1 MRIPISTKIIGLTVS
16 ILIGATALIAKQSS
30 EFFQKVMTQRE
41 DYSNMSEATAR
52 SKEIENLLNGA
63 FDRAQII
70 GTLLM
75 KKSTADL
82 QTKTKDPLA
91 PVATES
97 PENNRVQDIDELT
110 FNFNKDKNLVS
121 IEVIKITPRGY
132 ELLGRKIKEEFFK
145 QAKVEPNYIAE
156 LRSKIIFPIASVVQ
170 KNVEVRNST
179 LRKGPPLITIGIPLA
194 KDENGLVTHVALA
207 DLQMGLLQ
215 KPFANES
222 ERIFYLID
230 KTGHLLAHQD
240 ENKALAIE
248 DMSQSPI
255 IEKALADTT
264 PRRQTRFIDP
274 TNDKAYIG
282 AYVKSPFWGVTVVAQ
297 TAEEIILE
305 PAKEVQRKAYYISGI
320 VISIALFL
328 CFLFSMTIT
337 SPIEKLAE
345 MIKVVSKGNFDVK
358 ARTFV
363 KSQDEVGDLATAFD
377 NMTDGLKER
386 DKVKSLFSKFHG
398 SSVAE
403 DLIKNDIGVG
413 GSNKNVTVFF
423 SDIRGFTK
431 FSEGRTP
438 EEVVTMLNEY
448 FAAMVK
454 IINANGGVVDKFIGD
469 AIMAVWGAPHTSEQ
483 DTFKAV
489 KACLEMR
496 TALEKLNMLRRS
508 RGQTDIMIGM
518 GLHCGQ
524 AISGTIGSDERMEYT
539 VIGDTVNMTSRI
551 EASTKAFGSDLLVSE
566 AIFNKVAENYMM
578 ELAGSAEVK
587 GKSEPLKMF
596 KVRGYIDSAG
606 QQIEIKTEFSD
617 YKAEDAE
624 KVKMVS

>member
-1 MRIPISTKIIGLTVS
+1 MRIPISTKIIALTVT
-16 ILIGATALIAKQSS
+16 ILLCATALIARQSS
-30 EFFQKVMTQRE
+30 EYFQQVMTQRE

-52 SKEIENLLNGA
+52 SKEVDNLLSGA
-63 FDRAQII
+63 LDRVQII

-75 KKSTADL
+75 KKSSEAAIAAGNS
-82 QTKTKDPLA
+82 KTETPA
-91 PVATES
+91 
-97 PENNRVQDIDELT
+97 NNRIQDIDELT

-121 IEVIKITPRGY
+121 IEVIKVGPEGQQLI
-132 ELLGRKIKEEFFK
+132 GRKIKDDFFK
-145 QAKVEPNYIAE
+145 QSKVELNYISE
-156 LRSKIIFPIASVVQ
+156 LRTKIPFPVASVAQ
-170 KNVEVRNST
+170 KNVEIRNST
-179 LRKGPPLITIGIPLA
+179 TAGGLPLLTIGLPLA
-194 KDENGLVTHVALA
+194 KDAQGNVTHVVLA
-207 DLQMGLLQ
+207 DLQMALLQ
-215 KPFANES
+215 KPFSNES
-222 ERIFYLID
+222 ERTFYLID

-240 ENKALAIE
+240 ETKAISNLSMNSSPLVAKAIAE
-248 DMSQSPI
+248 
-255 IEKALADTT
+255 TT
-264 PRRQTRFIDP
+264 PRRQTRFDDP
-274 TNDKAYIG
+274 TDGKTYIG
-282 AYVKSPFWGVTVVAQ
+282 AYVKNPFWGITVVAQ

-320 VISIALFL
+320 VISVAIFF
-328 CFLFSMTIT
+328 CFLFSMSLT

-345 MIKVVSKGNFDVK
+345 MIKVVAKGNFDIK
-358 ARTFV
+358 ARSIV
-363 KSQDEVGDLATAFD
+363 KSHDEVGDLATAFD
-377 NMTDGLKER
+377 HMTEGLKER
-386 DKVKSLFSKFHG
+386 DKVKNLFSKFHG

-448 FAAMVK
+448 FAVMVK
-454 IINANGGVVDKFIGD
+454 IINSHGGVVDKFIGD
-469 AIMAVWGAPHTSEQ
+469 AIMAVWGAPKASDK
-483 DTFKAV
+483 DTHNAV
-489 KACLEMR
+489 RACIEMR
-496 TALEKLNMLRRS
+496 SALEKLNHLRRN

-566 AIFNKVAENYMM
+566 AVYDKVKDDFMFH
-578 ELAGSAEVK
+578 LGGVAEVK

-596 KVRGYIDSAG
+596 KVRGYKDQSG
-606 QQIEIKTEFSD
+606 KMIEVKTEFSD
-617 YKAEDAE
+617 YQAEDAE